1 MPTVEVIL
9 AQMSNAKFFTKLD
22 ASNAYW
28 QIPVDD
34 KSLKLFDFHGCYH
47 FLHMPYNIHSTSD
60 VCQNRIS
67 QMLENIE
74 GAANS
79 QDDIIIWGE
88 TLEELENRTIKVF
101 KTIKRQGLKLNK
113 KICLFN
119 KSEVFL
125 GHRIT
130 GEGIFPD
137 KQKLKQLRH
146 AISYKCERAIKITRC
161 GKLFG

>member
-34 KSLKLFDFHGCYH
+34 KSLKLFDFRGCYH

-119 KSEVFL
+119 KSEVFF
-125 GHRIT
+125 RT
-130 GEGIFPD
+130 
-137 KQKLKQLRH
+137 
-146 AISYKCERAIKITRC
+146 
-161 GKLFG
+161 

>member
-9 AQMSNAKFFTKLD
+9 AQMLNAKFFTKSD

-47 FLHMPYNIHSTSD
+47 FLHMPYDIHSTSD

-88 TLEELENRTIKVF
+88 TLEELENRTIKNF

-119 KSEVFL
+119 KSEVFF
-125 GHRIT
+125 GTWNYSGRY
-130 GEGIFPD
+130 
-137 KQKLKQLRH
+137 
-146 AISYKCERAIKITRC
+146 ISRQTKVEAVADMSYPTNVKDYY
-161 GKLFG
+161 LW